1 LAPGARFRSG
11 HNSSHTVC
19 SVFAIPTRMAGSSAE
34 ALSKLPTG
42 ALDLSRSSCEELAIA
57 RIYQRHQTQL
67 CLANGYNSGDDD
79 SDPDEEEGKLFTER
93 YYHDNGRQKYFKTY
107 QPLPAK
113 GDLPEAQRI
122 IEEKHF
128 DIDGVCRVDIH
139 FGLGQPY
146 LSRKHVH
153 ENQRL
158 KSEQLLFIE
167 DERTMQARK
176 TGWWR
181 EYYLDGNIKSEM
193 QYDANGMRC
202 GFCKRYGPDGTI
214 EWVKDYTKDYTER
227 VGEFNAKLGKVAL
240 SVSQA
245 AKLLGYSEGSLPK
258 DAAEVDRVYRKVCM
272 PLHPDKSP
280 DPDANERFIEVSRA
294 REEMLKH
301 LAQQH

>member
-1 LAPGARFRSG
+1 MASNGAD
-11 HNSSHTVC
+11 
-19 SVFAIPTRMAGSSAE
+19 
-34 ALSKLPTG
+34 ALSKLPSG
-42 ALDLSRSSCEELAIA
+42 ALDLHRSSCEELQIA

-67 CLANGYNSGDDD
+67 SLANGYNSSDDD
-79 SDPDEEEGKLFTER
+79 SDPDEEEGQLFTER
-93 YYHDNGRQKYFKTY
+93 HYHDNGRQKYFKTY
-107 QPLPAK
+107 QLLPAK
-113 GDLPEAQRI
+113 GDQPEAQRL

-128 DIDGVCRVDIH
+128 DIDGVCRVDCH

-146 LSRKHVH
+146 LSRKHFH

-158 KSEQLLFIE
+158 KSEQLFFVE

-193 QYDANGMRC
+193 QYDANGIRC

-214 EWVKDYTKDYTER
+214 EWVKDYTKDYNER
-227 VGEFNAKLGKVAL
+227 IGEFNAKLGKVAL

-245 AKLLGYSEGSLPK
+245 AKLLGYSDGCLPK

-294 REEMLKH
+294 REELLKH
-301 LAQQH
+301 LATKH